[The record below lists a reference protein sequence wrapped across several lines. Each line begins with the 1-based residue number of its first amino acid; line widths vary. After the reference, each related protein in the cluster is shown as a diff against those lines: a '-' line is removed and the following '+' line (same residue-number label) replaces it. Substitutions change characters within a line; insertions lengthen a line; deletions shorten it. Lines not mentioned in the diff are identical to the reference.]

1 MKEKGMIFAAL
12 AAGIPGLLLAG
23 SQWLEANAAE
33 RRVAAA
39 NAEVA
44 VQKEKGLDFAGN
56 YGEYVEDRMRRDE
69 ALERALMNCMAL
81 LPARPSAEAAPG
93 MAGMVGGLPEAFEP
107 PVPDLDAIAEEFGY
121 EQRVAP

>member
-93 MAGMVGGLPEAFEP
+93 MAGMVGGLPEAFEAP
-107 PVPDLDAIAEEFGY
+107 APDLEALAEEFGY
-121 EQRVAP
+121 EQKVAP

>member
-121 EQRVAP
+121 EQKVAP